1 MFKNPFRKTALTNT
15 KFYGLTFYVHFYI
28 HICYTFS
35 LGLIVEI
42 SGTFTATTLPLVA
55 EGGWESARVLR
66 AQYWAP
72 LAVAEEACQ
81 AAGACLV
88 LLLTP
93 FGLGWHKGTR
103 MGWKSRTY
111 RDRVNISA
119 FSSTG

>member
-1 MFKNPFRKTALTNT
+1 M
-15 KFYGLTFYVHFYI
+15 
-28 HICYTFS
+28 
-35 LGLIVEI
+35 
-42 SGTFTATTLPLVA
+42 ATILPLVA
-55 EGGWESARVLR
+55 EGCWESARVSR
-66 AQYWAP
+66 AQYWVP
-72 LAVAEEACQ
+72 LAVVEEAWQ

-93 FGLGWHKGTR
+93 FGLGWHKETR